1 MKKRFLGIV
10 MALCMAVYF
19 LPAMAFAA
27 SFPAN
32 PIKVDLNGA
41 DVDNDDYKID
51 SAHSR
56 IILRKKDVSY
66 ELTGTTDKKISIWG
80 SNNSADID
88 QAFYIRLNNATINGG
103 IVVENSPVKLVLDVP
118 SGTINTISSVSAN
131 DLTIQGAG
139 TLKSNYVSV
148 TQQTSYM
155 PSALHITDTTI
166 QVQCRK
172 NRSCEWNGECVLSGN
187 ANVTY
192 TGGGVYAPLQVGVK
206 SSVSHSLKLQDNA
219 KLYCLQDDP
228 NAPASASVSGL
239 EIFGATTTLLMEGNS
254 YLEAEGKASSGKYAG
269 YGLVTS
275 ADVTLKGNASVKA
288 SAYDVA
294 VCVGGSLTVEGGKI
308 TADSTGSNGIYADG
322 QISVSKGAE
331 IEANGYFPGLMSSS
345 DLNISDSKITAT
357 STADAAI
364 WSRSSLQI
372 KNSLVKAESPEN
384 TIGIGARD
392 TITVSGSWI
401 ETTGD
406 EAFGDSISDSILFNG
421 NAGKVIGNPSIPY
434 DATVTKDMSLD
445 IPENTSL
452 TVTEGKTFTNN
463 GDIQVDGTFT
473 NDGGTVICTSHT
485 GDEPT
490 CVKKSVCK
498 ICREEYG
505 DLNPELHENLK
516 HVEAKAATTTA
527 EGNIEYWYCE
537 DCGKYFSNADLTKV
551 ITKEDTVIAKVKEDP
566 KKPGT
571 NQTTNKPTTKKATA
585 KKAAV
590 TGDTAS
596 WSLWIALFLMSGILT
611 GSVLIKK
618 KRA

>member
-1 MKKRFLGIV
+1 MKKRLLSIV
-10 MALCMAVYF
+10 LTVCMAVYF

-27 SFPAN
+27 SFPAD

-41 DVDNDDYKID
+41 DTDNDDYKID
-51 SAHSR
+51 SANNR
-56 IILRKKDVSY
+56 IILRKRDVSY
-66 ELTGTTDKKISIWG
+66 ELSGTTDKKISIWG

-118 SGTINTISSVSAN
+118 SGTVNTVSSVSAN

-139 TLKSNYVSV
+139 TLKSNYVGV

-155 PSALHITDTTI
+155 PSALRITDTTI
-166 QVQCRK
+166 QVQCQK
-172 NRSCEWNGECVLSGN
+172 NRSCEWNGECVLSGT

-206 SSVSHSLKLQDNA
+206 SGVSHSLKLQDNA

-228 NAPASASVSGL
+228 KTPASASVSGL
-239 EIFGATTTLLMEGNS
+239 ELFGTTTLLMEGNS
-254 YLEAEGKASSGKYAG
+254 YLEAEGKNSSSEYFGC
-269 YGLVTS
+269 GLVTY
-275 ADVTLKGNASVKA
+275 ADTILKGNATIKA

-308 TADSTGSNGIYADG
+308 TASSVYSNGIYSG
-322 QISVSKGAE
+322 SQISISNGAE
-331 IEANGYFPGLMSSS
+331 IEASGYYPGLMSNS

-372 KNSLVKAESPEN
+372 KNSLVKAESPDDMV
-384 TIGIGARD
+384 GIGASN

-401 ETTGD
+401 ETTGN
-406 EAFGDSISDSILFNG
+406 ETFGDGISDSVLFNK
-421 NAGKVIGNPSIPY
+421 NTGKVIGNPSIPY
-434 DATVTKDMSLD
+434 DATVTKDMTLD

-498 ICREEYG
+498 ICQEEYG

-516 HVEAKAATTTA
+516 HVEAKAATKTA

-571 NQTTNKPTTKKATA
+571 NQTTDKTINKKATA
-585 KKAAV
+585 KKAPV
-590 TGDTAS
+590 TGDSTP

-611 GSVLIKK
+611 GFVLIKK
-618 KRA
+618 KKA